1 MGERI
6 SRMQGTGVGSGLIME
21 EDPNALMQRETM
33 SQAQHAEH
41 NIQKQRE
48 YERLQKTLFEEFSK
62 IDVNQDGAVSLDEII
77 AFLQS
82 KVVSVTEGSLRTIG
96 LES

>member
-1 MGERI
+1 
-6 SRMQGTGVGSGLIME
+6 MQATGVGSGLMVE

-62 IDVNQDGAVSLDEII
+62 IDLNQDGAVSLEEILT
-77 AFLQS
+77 FLQS
-82 KVVSVTEGSLRTIG
+82 KVVGTRDH
-96 LES
+96 